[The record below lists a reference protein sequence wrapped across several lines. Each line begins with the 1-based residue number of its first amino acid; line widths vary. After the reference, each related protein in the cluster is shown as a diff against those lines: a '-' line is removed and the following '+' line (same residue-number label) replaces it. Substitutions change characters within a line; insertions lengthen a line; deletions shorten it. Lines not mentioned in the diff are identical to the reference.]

1 MENLI
6 RKNHMIWA
14 ISLFLFMFAA
24 FLYVKPS
31 IAFGPNGSIKP
42 FGVQKKES
50 TVFPVWWWTMLFA
63 ALSRIAV
70 SYASKYKI

>member
-1 MENLI
+1 
-6 RKNHMIWA
+6 MIWA

>member
-1 MENLI
+1 
-6 RKNHMIWA
+6 
-14 ISLFLFMFAA
+14 MFAA